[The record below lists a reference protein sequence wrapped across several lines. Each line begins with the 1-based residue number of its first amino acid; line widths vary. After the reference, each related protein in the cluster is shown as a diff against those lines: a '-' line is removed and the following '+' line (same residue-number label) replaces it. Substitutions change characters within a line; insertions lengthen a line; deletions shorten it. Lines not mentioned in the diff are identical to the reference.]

1 MSASLLLFT
10 VGRLFHKPW
19 IRSPIF
25 DCLCCYHYVHQECAL
40 SAQWINMTDVDV
52 ENSVSKQHIVT
63 LDLKEKLFE

>member
-1 MSASLLLFT
+1 MLTVSKTLFPI
-10 VGRLFHKPW
+10 GFQ
-19 IRSPIF
+19 IF

-52 ENSVSKQHIVT
+52 ENSVLKQHIVT